1 MHANK
6 SEIEIDFTPNILAD
20 DSLAKKFSSKERNNL
35 PDSDFAYIEPGG
47 KKDDEGK
54 TVPRS
59 LRHFPIPDAAHVRN
73 ALARLSQSKLPNSVK
88 AKILK
93 KLKEKAEKF
102 NIEVKAEHYSGD
114 SIEEHFKGMRENLRQ
129 KMDSQD
135 SYDTK
140 HETLKELR
148 KHHEDAIKNIDQE
161 IKSLK
166 KDKTEDQG
174 DLGVEASKKK

>member
-1 MHANK
+1 M
-6 SEIEIDFTPNILAD
+6 SDQYFTEIDFTEQIL
-20 DSLAKKFSSKERNNL
+20 SKKLSSKQRNDL

-47 KKDDEGK
+47 KKVDGK
-54 TVPRS
+54 TEPRS

-73 ALARLSQSKLPNSVK
+73 ALARLSQSKLSDAVK

-93 KLKEKAEKF
+93 KLKSKAKEF
-102 NIEVKAEHYSGD
+102 GIEMAESKAGYD
-114 SIEEHFKGMRENLRQ
+114 YSIEEHFKNMREGLRQ
-129 KMDSQD
+129 KMQSQD
-135 SYDTK
+135 SYDVK

-161 IKSLK
+161 MKSLE

-174 DLGVEASKKK
+174 DIGQE

>member
-1 MHANK
+1 MSNK
-6 SEIEIDFTPNILAD
+6 YFTEIDFSEQIIQD
-20 DSLAKKFSSKERNNL
+20 DALAKKFTTKYRNNL

-47 KKDDEGK
+47 KKVDGK
-54 TVPRS
+54 TEPRS

-73 ALARLSQSKLPNSVK
+73 ALARLSQSKLSPAIK

-93 KLKEKAEKF
+93 KLKSKAKEF
-102 NIEVKAEHYSGD
+102 GIEVSEESKAGHNDYDSQ
-114 SIEEHFKGMRENLRQ
+114 SIEEHFKGMRESLRQ
-129 KMDSQD
+129 KMQNQD
-135 SYDTK
+135 SYDVK

-166 KDKTEDQG
+166 KDKVEDQG
-174 DLGVEASKKK
+174 DVGQE

>member
-1 MHANK
+1 MRD
-6 SEIEIDFTPNILAD
+6 EYFTEIDFTEQIL
-20 DSLAKKFSSKERNNL
+20 SKKLSSKQRNDL

-47 KKDDEGK
+47 KKVDGK
-54 TVPRS
+54 TEPRS

-73 ALARLSQSKLPNSVK
+73 ALARLSQSKLSADVK

-93 KLKEKAEKF
+93 KLKSKAKEF
-102 NIEVKAEHYSGD
+102 GIEVSDETKAYHDE
-114 SIEEHFKGMRENLRQ
+114 SIEEHFKNMREGLRQ
-129 KMDSQD
+129 KMQRQD
-135 SYDTK
+135 SYDVK

-161 IKSLK
+161 MKSLE

-174 DLGVEASKKK
+174 DIGQE